1 MQPDQWCPCLSY
13 HILYFYFVE
22 KKIKGMKCKHVDLP
36 LNDDPA
42 AGFRK

>member
-1 MQPDQWCPCLSY
+1 MQPDQWCHCLLY
-13 HILYFYFVE
+13 HILYLYFVE